1 MNFVCQCFLL
11 IIERRE
17 DLRYWSSIYSGE
29 GSKSEEE
36 RKGLDKGYLFS
47 LIFVRFPL
55 FFRFPSL
62 LVARKLHGVA
72 LRHMSYLFRLLFTVC
87 HSSAHFRFFSLFS
100 TTLKGLL
107 YKYGL
112 ITIAALEIS
121 VATERVGVSR
131 CRAYSKR
138 VFRTNCALRIKKC
151 APRIYSGI
159 YFLSTS

>member
-1 MNFVCQCFLL
+1 VKTCATDPRFTA
-11 IIERRE
+11 ERG
-17 DLRYWSSIYSGE
+17 LKAKKSG
-29 GSKSEEE
+29 KDWI
-36 RKGLDKGYLFS
+36 LVFAHFCS
-47 LIFVRFPL
+47 LST

-72 LRHMSYLFRLLFTVC
+72 LRHMSYLFRFLFTVC

-107 YKYGL
+107 YKYGV

-121 VATERVGVSR
+121 VATERVVVSR

>member
-1 MNFVCQCFLL
+1 VKTCATDPRFTAERGLKAKKSGKDWIRVTCF
-11 IIERRE
+11 R
-17 DLRYWSSIYSGE
+17 SF
-29 GSKSEEE
+29 
-36 RKGLDKGYLFS
+36 LFA
-47 LIFVRFPL
+47 FH

-62 LVARKLHGVA
+62 LVARKLHDVA
-72 LRHMSYLFRLLFTVC
+72 LRHTSYLFRLLFTVC
-87 HSSAHFRFFSLFS
+87 HSSTHFRFFSLFS